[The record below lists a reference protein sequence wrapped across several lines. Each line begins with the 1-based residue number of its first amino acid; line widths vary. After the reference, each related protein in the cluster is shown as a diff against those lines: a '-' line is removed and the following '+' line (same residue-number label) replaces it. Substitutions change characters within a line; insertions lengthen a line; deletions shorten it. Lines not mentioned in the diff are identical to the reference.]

1 MAMVAYR
8 KSSRTGL
15 AFLVVVLG
23 AVGASSQES
32 APTES
37 RPEEVLKKNELKR
50 SRSIWVHEG
59 ETAALRDLRDTK
71 ELYLQFRTALAQQQQ
86 FEQGSNNPKA
96 IVEQLR
102 AGIAE
107 LNQER
112 AVLGQQID
120 NLGPSVGNAVVD
132 RHRND
137 LIQEQNR
144 RAREI
149 DRLNNQIQEID
160 QQKDQNKEASQQA
173 NVEINS
179 LHEKLTKSIEELRKS
194 VDKVTA
200 KYTQLEKN
208 AEVARALAAL
218 AEASK
223 TKQKQKLGPSK
234 ELLDAVKQLKA
245 FERLV
250 TRESVEPD
258 RENGVYHVQA
268 WLNEKGPFR
277 MVFDTGAGITTIPAQ
292 IATQIGLEPRPDDPT
307 IQLEVADGN
316 KVAAKKVTIPKV
328 KVGKVTVTNVECA
341 VMPADRGDVS
351 LLLGQTFIEHVKYTM
366 RSGKLIIERLDTAEP
381 AGDAQ
386 AAAGTET
393 NKATGAAIKGG
404 RRTTR
409 PPRAAVKS
417 KRSTQNRPSASGGDA
432 QAPPDGG
439 ADPN

>member
-1 MAMVAYR
+1 MVAYR

-23 AVGASSQES
+23 AVWASSQES

-71 ELYLQFRTALAQQQQ
+71 ERYLQFRSALAQQQQ

-112 AVLGQQID
+112 ALLGQQID
-120 NLGPSVGNAVVD
+120 NLGPSIGNAVVD

-144 RAREI
+144 RAGEI

-160 QQKDQNKEASQQA
+160 QQKDQYKEASQQA

-179 LHEKLTKSIEELRKS
+179 LHEKLTKSIEDLRKS
-194 VDKVTA
+194 VDTVTA
-200 KYTQLEKN
+200 KYSQLEKN

-277 MVFDTGAGITTIPAQ
+277 MIFDTGAGITTIPAK

-341 VMPADRGDVS
+341 VMPADRGDAS
-351 LLLGQTFIEHVKYTM
+351 LLLGQTFIEHVRYTM

-393 NKATGAAIKGG
+393 NKATGAAKGG
-404 RRTTR
+404 KRTIR

-417 KRSTQNRPSASGGDA
+417 KRSTQGRPSASGGDA
-432 QAPPDGG
+432 QAPPDEGG
-439 ADPN
+439 AEPN

>member
-1 MAMVAYR
+1 MVAYR

-59 ETAALRDLRDTK
+59 ETAALRDLRDAK

-120 NLGPSVGNAVVD
+120 NLGPSIGNAVVD

-144 RAREI
+144 RAGEI

-160 QQKDQNKEASQQA
+160 QQKDQYKEASQQA

-208 AEVARALAAL
+208 AEVAGALAAL

-223 TKQKQKLGPSK
+223 TKQKLGPSK

-258 RENGVYHVQA
+258 RENGVYHVQV

-277 MVFDTGAGITTIPAQ
+277 MVFDTGAGITTIPAK
-292 IATQIGLEPRPDDPT
+292 IAAQIGLEPRPDDPT

-351 LLLGQTFIEHVKYTM
+351 LLLGQTFIEHVRYTM

-393 NKATGAAIKGG
+393 SKASRAAIKGG

-409 PPRAAVKS
+409 PPTAVKS
-417 KRSTQNRPSASGGDA
+417 KRSTQSRPTASGGDA
-432 QAPPDGG
+432 QMPPDEGG